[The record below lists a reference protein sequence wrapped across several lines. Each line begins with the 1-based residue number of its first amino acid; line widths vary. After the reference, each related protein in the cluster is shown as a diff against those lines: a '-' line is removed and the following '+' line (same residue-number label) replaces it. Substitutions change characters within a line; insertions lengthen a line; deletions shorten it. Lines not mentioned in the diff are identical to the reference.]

1 MKTET
6 DALWQL
12 LAAPALLAVPFRYGL
27 DWFDGVRKEKHGT
40 KGLAFVCWYG
50 LQRRPHRL
58 PRWMNFI
65 ASKIRTHL
73 LQQGQ
78 RTPQAGAPTKTA
90 IAFVFNSGRIPLK
103 VDDLF
108 QSKPLKLMLTG
119 DGQLTRV
126 NVRFESDQTAGVRL
140 TGERRFLRRPQ
151 NHLTERALTFAYLA
165 PGHGLVLEIVYT
177 AHEPVTFSLS
187 GPVNGM
193 KSSIQQQRLYEIDI
207 VNSRRRQRQRRAE
220 TWSLWIGSL
229 MMAGAVVKTA
239 VDLIHG
245 GHAAASADWT
255 FWVTIF
261 VMGAG
266 EWLALSAWYRVKQV
280 RKIPTALRFWESSP
294 NARFVSAADR
304 TSIQ

>member
-1 MKTET
+1 MNA

-12 LAAPALLAVPFRYGL
+12 LAAPAVLAVPFRYGL
-27 DWFDGVRKEKHGT
+27 DWFDGIRKEKHGA

-50 LQRRPHRL
+50 VQRRPRRL
-58 PRWMNFI
+58 PRWMTFI
-65 ASKIRTHL
+65 ASKVKTHIMRRG
-73 LQQGQ
+73 QQA
-78 RTPQAGAPTKTA
+78 TQAGTPTKKA
-90 IAFVFNSGRIPLK
+90 IAFVFNSGRIPLRT
-103 VDDLF
+103 DDLF
-108 QSKPLKLMLTG
+108 QSKPLKLMLSG
-119 DGQLTRV
+119 DGQLNRAR
-126 NVRFESDQTAGVRL
+126 VRFESDQTAGIQL
-140 TGERRFLRRPQ
+140 TGERSFLRRPKH
-151 NHLTERALTFAYLA
+151 HLTERVLTFSYLA
-165 PGHGLVLEIVYT
+165 SGHGLVLEIEYT
-177 AHEPVTFSLS
+177 GQEPVTFSLS

-207 VNSRRRQRQRRAE
+207 VDSRRRQRQRRAE
-220 TWSLWIGSL
+220 TWSLWIGSM

-280 RKIPTALRFWESSP
+280 KKIPTALRFWESSP
-294 NARFVSAADR
+294 NARFVPAADR